1 MADSQT
7 IPSSPKI
14 EYIPTPPKKP
24 IIGNMLSVDTDAPLQ
39 SLMRLTRELGPIF
52 RMDMMGT
59 PLVVVSGAKLV
70 EEICDETRFDK
81 AVRGPLRRIRGVA
94 GDGLFT
100 ADTEA
105 PNWHKAHNV
114 LLPTFAQRAMAG
126 YLPLMY
132 DIGSQLC
139 QKWERLNADD
149 EIDVV
154 HDMTALALDTIGVCG
169 FDYRFNSFYRRD
181 YHPFIDALTRTLE
194 TCMVQRGL
202 PFEKVVLRKRL
213 DQMKDD
219 IAFMSKLVDDIIRE
233 RRKGGVDQAQK
244 DLLNF
249 MLAGVDK
256 QTGESLSD
264 ENIRYQIITFLI
276 AGHETTSGLMSFT
289 LYFLVNN
296 PDVLEKAYD
305 EVDRVLGND
314 LSVAPTVSQ
323 VNQLTYVQQ
332 ILNEALRL
340 YPTAPAI
347 GLYPYKDEIIGGK
360 YKLKKGT
367 FITLLTLMLHRDPSV
382 WGPEPEKF
390 NPENFSREAERGRP
404 VDAFKPW
411 GNGQRACIG
420 RQFAMQEATLVMGML
435 LQRFQFFDHKKYQLK
450 IKESL
455 SIKPDG
461 FTLKVKPRAGRVR
474 SVVLPGQAAQ
484 QPAEAAQPKVA
495 KRPKHGTKATVLFGS
510 NLGTTEELAR
520 EIANSAELNGFDVTM
535 ADLDSAVDDLPR
547 EGAVIIASA
556 SYNGAPPDNAGRFVK
571 WLTEAKPGAASGV
584 NYLVFGCGNRD
595 WASTYQAQPRMI
607 DERLEA
613 LGARR
618 LIPRGEADAREDLD
632 GQFQDWFKTLW
643 PQVGEAL
650 GLDIDFSNQVEAE
663 PLYEMEMISDAATN
677 PAITQTGAKPV
688 TIKANEELQNNKKSG
703 RSTRHI
709 EISLAKGMSY
719 RPGDHLAVVP
729 RNRLELV
736 ERVERRFGFS
746 PGARIRLKTTG
757 GRQAPF
763 PIEGPVSVRRVLT
776 DYLEL
781 QAVATRKQV
790 QVMAAATRC
799 PMTKPKLEKLSAD
812 AGESGDLYRSEIFSK
827 RRSVLDLLEVHPAC
841 ELTFAQYLEML
852 PVMPPRYY
860 SISSSPNVMGQACSI
875 TVGVVEGPKR
885 SGDGTYKGSCSTYMA
900 DLKPGD
906 TIFAAIKETK
916 AGFRMPDDPSVPIIM
931 IGPGTGLAP
940 FRAFLQERV
949 MQKAAGATL
958 GPALLF
964 FGCRNG
970 DDFIYRKDLEAM
982 EKEGIVDLK
991 VAFSR
996 PDKGD
1001 KVYVQDLIRKER
1013 KKVWELIGQ
1022 GAKIFICGD
1031 GSRMEPDVKRTLV
1044 RIHSEETDGDAEA
1057 SEEWIDQMGKT
1068 DRYVLDVWAGS

>member
-1 MADSQT
+1 MADT
-7 IPSSPKI
+7 I
-14 EYIPTPPKKP
+14 EYIPSPPKKP
-24 IIGNMLSVDTDAPLQ
+24 IIGNVLSVDTEAPLQ
-39 SLMRLTRELGPIF
+39 SLMQLTRELGPIF

-70 EEICDETRFDK
+70 EEVCDESRFDK

-100 ADTEA
+100 SDTEE
-105 PNWHKAHNV
+105 PNWHKAHNI

-126 YLPLMY
+126 YLPLMV
-132 DIGSQLC
+132 DIAGQLC

-219 IAFMSKLVDDIIRE
+219 IAFMSKLVDDIVRE
-233 RRKGGVDQAQK
+233 RRKGGGDQAQK

-276 AGHETTSGLMSFT
+276 AGHETTSGLLSFT

-296 PDVLEKAYD
+296 PDVLERAYE

-314 LSVAPTVSQ
+314 LGVMPTFQQ

-347 GLYPYKDEIIGGK
+347 GLYPYKDEIVGGK

-390 NPENFSREAERGRP
+390 NPENFSREAERERP

-420 RQFAMQEATLVMGML
+420 RQFAMQEATLVIGML

-450 IKESL
+450 LKESL

-461 FTLKVKPRAGRVR
+461 FTLRVR
-474 SVVLPGQAAQ
+474 QRPGRTRSTAVAGAALASTQ
-484 QPAEAAQPKVA
+484 TEAAPKIA
-495 KRPKHGTKATVLFGS
+495 KRPKHGTKATILFGS
-510 NLGTTEELAR
+510 NLGTTEEIAR
-520 EIANSAELNGFDVTM
+520 DIANSAELSGFDVKM
-535 ADLDSAVDDLPR
+535 ADLDSATGELPTD
-547 EGAVIIASA
+547 GAVIIASA
-556 SYNGAPPDNAGRFVK
+556 SYNGAPPDNAARFIK
-571 WLTEAKPGAASGV
+571 WLGEAKAGAAEGV
-584 NYLVFGCGNRD
+584 NYVVFGCGNRD
-595 WASTYQAQPRMI
+595 WASTYQAQPRLI

-618 LIPRGEADAREDLD
+618 LIPRGEGDAREDLD

-643 PQVGEAL
+643 PGVGKGL
-650 GLDIDFSNQVEAE
+650 GLDIDFSEQGVAE
-663 PLYEMEMISDAATN
+663 PLYEMEVISDAATN
-677 PAITQTGAKPV
+677 PAITQSGAKPV
-688 TIKANEELQNNKKSG
+688 TITANSELQNVKKSG

-709 EISLAKGMSY
+709 EVALPKGVIY
-719 RPGDHLAVVP
+719 KPGDHLCVVP
-729 RNRLELV
+729 RNSLDLV
-736 ERVERRFGFS
+736 ERVERRFGFAQ
-746 PGARIRLKTTG
+746 GARIRLKATG
-757 GRQAPF
+757 GRMAPF
-763 PIEGPVSVRRVLT
+763 PIEGPVSVRRILT

-790 QVMAAATRC
+790 QAMAAATRC
-799 PMTKPKLEKLSAD
+799 PMTKPKLEALGAD
-812 AGESGDLYRSEIFSK
+812 AKDGVDAYKAEVFSK
-827 RRSVLDLLEVHPAC
+827 RRSVLDLLEENPAC
-841 ELTFAQYLEML
+841 ELSFASYLEML
-852 PVMPPRYY
+852 PLMGPRYY
-860 SISSSPNVMGQACSI
+860 SISSSPGTMPGECSV
-875 TVGVVEGPKR
+875 TVGIVEGPAR
-885 SGDGTYKGSCSTYMA
+885 SGHGDYKGVCSTYLA
-900 DLKPGD
+900 DKEEGE
-906 TIFAAIKETK
+906 TVFASIKETK
-916 AGFRMPDDPSVPIIM
+916 AGFRLPDDPSTPVIM

-940 FRAFLQERV
+940 FRAFLQERAL
-949 MQKAAGATL
+949 QKAAGAAL
-958 GPALLF
+958 GPAMLF
-964 FGCRNG
+964 FGCRHP
-970 DDFIYRKDLEAM
+970 DQDFLYRKELEAM
-982 EKEGIVDLK
+982 AKEGIVDLFT
-991 VAFSR
+991 AFSR
-996 PDKGD
+996 HDGK
-1001 KVYVQDLIRKER
+1001 KAYVQDTLLKQR
-1013 KKVWELIGQ
+1013 KKVWKLLQ
-1022 GAKIFICGD
+1022 DGARIYICGD
-1031 GSRMEPDVKRTLV
+1031 GSRMEPDVKRALT
-1044 RIHSEETDGDAEA
+1044 RIYAEEMDTDAAEA
-1057 SEEWIDQMGKT
+1057 DAWMERLGAEN
-1068 DRYVLDVWAGS
+1068 RYALDVWAGG

>member
-1 MADSQT
+1 MADGQT
-7 IPSSPKI
+7 I

-24 IIGNMLSVDTDAPLQ
+24 IVGNMLSVDSDAPLQ
-39 SLMRLTRELGPIF
+39 SLMQLTRELGPIF
-52 RMDMMGT
+52 RLDMMGT

-70 EEICDETRFDK
+70 EEICDESRFDK
-81 AVRGPLRRIRGVA
+81 AVRGSLRRIRGVA

-100 ADTEA
+100 ADTKED
-105 PNWHKAHNV
+105 NWHKAHNI
-114 LLPTFAQRAMAG
+114 LLPTFAQRAMTG

-139 QKWERLNADD
+139 QKWERLNAED

-213 DQMKDD
+213 DQMAEDV
-219 IAFMSKLVDDIIRE
+219 AFMSKLVDDIVRE
-233 RRKGGVDQAQK
+233 RRRGGGDQAQK

-256 QTGESLSD
+256 TTGESLSD

-296 PDVLEKAYD
+296 PDVMDKAYE
-305 EVDRVLGND
+305 EVDRVFGND
-314 LSVAPTVSQ
+314 LSIMPTANQ

-332 ILNEALRL
+332 ILNESLRL

-360 YKLKKGT
+360 YKLKKNT
-367 FITLLTLMLHRDPSV
+367 FVTLLTLMLHRDASV

-390 NPENFSREAERGRP
+390 NPDNFSREAERARP

-435 LQRFQFFDHKKYQLK
+435 LQRFQFFDHKNYRLK
-450 IKESL
+450 LKESL

-461 FTLKVKPRAGRVR
+461 FTLKVKERPGRVR
-474 SVVLPGQAAQ
+474 SVVVPGGAQ
-484 QPAEAAQPKVA
+484 QPTEAVEVKVA

-520 EIANSAELNGFDVTM
+520 DIANSAELNGFDVTLG
-535 ADLDSAVDDLPR
+535 DLDMLGGSLPR

-556 SYNGAPPDNAGRFVK
+556 SYNGAPPDNAVQFVK
-571 WLTEAKPGAASGV
+571 WLHDAKPGDAAGV

-613 LGARR
+613 LGGRR

-632 GQFQDWFKTLW
+632 GQFQDWFKDLW
-643 PQVGEAL
+643 PQVGKAL
-650 GLDIDFSNQVEAE
+650 DLDVDFSSQLDAE
-663 PLYEMEMISDAATN
+663 PLYEMEIISDAATN
-677 PAITQTGAKPV
+677 PAISQVGAKPV
-688 TIKANEELQNNKKSG
+688 TIRANNELQNVEKSG

-709 EISLAKGMSY
+709 EIALPKGMGY
-719 RPGDHLAVVP
+719 KPGDHLCIVA
-729 RNRLELV
+729 RNRLDLV
-736 ERVERRFGFS
+736 ERIERRFGFS
-746 PGARIRLKTTG
+746 QGARIRLKTTG

-763 PIEGPVSVRRVLT
+763 PIEGPVSVRRILT

-781 QAVATRKQV
+781 QATATRRQV
-790 QVMAAATRC
+790 QAMAAATRC
-799 PMTKPKLEKLSAD
+799 PMTKPKLEALGAD
-812 AGESGDLYRSEIFSK
+812 ATDGKDLYKSEVYAK
-827 RRSVLDLLEVHPAC
+827 RRSVLDLLEEHPAC
-841 ELTFAQYLEML
+841 ELTFASYLEML
-852 PVMPPRYY
+852 PVMAPRYY
-860 SISSSPNVMGQACSI
+860 SISSSPNVMSGECSV
-875 TVGVVEGPKR
+875 TVGIVEGPAR
-885 SGDGTYKGSCSTYMA
+885 SGKGDYKGVCSTYLA
-900 DLKPGD
+900 DKSEGE
-906 TIFAAIKETK
+906 TVFASIKETK
-916 AGFRMPDDPSVPIIM
+916 AGFRMPDDPSVPVIM
-931 IGPGTGLAP
+931 VGPGTGLAP

-949 MQKAAGATL
+949 MQKAAGANL
-958 GPALLF
+958 GPAMLF
-964 FGCRNG
+964 FGCRNA
-970 DDFIYRKDLEAM
+970 DEDYIYRDELEAM
-982 EKEGIVDLK
+982 QKEGIVDLH

-996 PDKGD
+996 PSKGE
-1001 KVYVQDLIRKER
+1001 KTYVQDLIRKEA
-1013 KKVWELIGQ
+1013 KKVWELLEG
-1022 GAKIFICGD
+1022 GAKVFVCGD

-1044 RIHSEETDGDAEA
+1044 RIHSEETDSDAEV
-1057 SEEWIDQMGKT
+1057 SEAWIDQLGKS
-1068 DRYVLDVWAGS
+1068 DRYVLDVWSGN